1 MQKNKKRGVAF
12 RIILI
17 AAAVILL
24 LELVLL
30 LWLERKD
37 NPQPTVST
45 PTITTTE
52 SLKEPVKLPDPADTK
67 LVVFADTVELTNFA
81 DGQIQT
87 PYFPL
92 YYSEAFVDLL
102 VVVKTAD
109 EPYTLEFYAVL
120 DSRPEQRLFDIQLS
134 QQTPGNLGSA
144 KTVNGDVHVNFTF
157 YSAATDRTWTDTEIN
172 TILAMQEAANDTIN
186 QMQLEDPTG
195 QPGFQKNAPESSVRN
210 LLTIQT
216 PGCTLYYPVRWAP
229 YLVTEQTAPSE
240 NGTYCVQFYGKL
252 AGEDKC
258 PLFSLVF
265 GGDEGTR
272 LGILQGE
279 TQTAVNLLIH
289 PLAADEWDNEDTQI
303 LYAMQEAV
311 NDLIVL
317 LPLE

>member
-1 MQKNKKRGVAF
+1 MQKNKKRGAAF
-12 RIILI
+12 KVILI
-17 AAAVILL
+17 VAAVILL

-30 LWLERKD
+30 LWLERKED
-37 NPQPTVST
+37 PQPTEST
-45 PTITTTE
+45 PPITTTE
-52 SLKEPVKLPDPADTK
+52 SPKVPVELPDPVDTE
-67 LVVFADTVELTNFA
+67 LVVPAETVEILDFA

-92 YYSEAFVDLL
+92 YYSEAFIDLL
-102 VVVKTAD
+102 VVAKTAD

-134 QQTPGNLGSA
+134 QQTPGNLGSV
-144 KTVNGDVHVNFTF
+144 KTENGDVHVNFTF
-157 YSAATDRTWTDTEIN
+157 YSAADDTWADDEIN

-186 QMQLEDPTG
+186 QMQLEEPTG
-195 QPGFQKNAPESSVRN
+195 QPDFQKTAPESSVRN

-258 PLFSLVF
+258 PLFSLLF

>member
-1 MQKNKKRGVAF
+1 MQKNKKRGAAF
-12 RIILI
+12 KVILI
-17 AAAVILL
+17 VAAVILL

-30 LWLERKD
+30 LWLERKED
-37 NPQPTVST
+37 PQPTEST
-45 PTITTTE
+45 PPITTTE
-52 SLKEPVKLPDPADTK
+52 SPKVPVELPDPADTE
-67 LVVFADTVELTNFA
+67 LVVPAETVEILDFA
-81 DGQIQT
+81 DGQLQT

-92 YYSEAFVDLL
+92 YYSEAFIDLL
-102 VVVKTAD
+102 VVAKTAD

-134 QQTPGNLGSA
+134 QQTPGNLGSV
-144 KTVNGDVHVNFTF
+144 KTENGDVHVNFTF
-157 YSAATDRTWTDTEIN
+157 YSAADYTWADDEIN

-186 QMQLEDPTG
+186 QMQLEEPTG
-195 QPGFQKNAPESSVRN
+195 QPDFQKTAPESSVRN
-210 LLTIQT
+210 LLTIQI

-289 PLAADEWDNEDTQI
+289 PLAADEWDNEDSQI